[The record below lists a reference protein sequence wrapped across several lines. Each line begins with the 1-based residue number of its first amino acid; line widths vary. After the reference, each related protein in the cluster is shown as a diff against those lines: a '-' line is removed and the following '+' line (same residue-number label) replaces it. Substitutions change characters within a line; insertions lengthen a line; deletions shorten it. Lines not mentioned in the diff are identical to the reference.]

1 MWALVHLTKLLL
13 PNGSQLSELLLIH
26 VQVAFIFIAKTS
38 KRMWWFF
45 LLENTVCYHSLN
57 LVRNVV
63 FYLTT

>member
-38 KRMWWFF
+38 KEWWFF
-45 LLENTVCYHSLN
+45 LPKNTVCYHLLN
-57 LVRNVV
+57 LVRKVV